1 MVYVEIK
8 KAHKLLEVGQTL
20 MVEDS
25 YFEVLKKMGVA
36 DKVKVPAKASK

>member
-1 MVYVEIK
+1 MVHVEIK
-8 KAHKLLEVGQTL
+8 KAHKLLAVGQTL

-36 DKVKVPAKASK
+36 DKVKEPAKASK